1 MIDVIEPARDAL
13 ELPIGLLPETEKLLS
28 CNLLGQVPR
37 RHLQIAVGGEQ
48 FVGSRGSRPLG
59 IRSAMKRTYEE
70 NASFYTVAG
79 FLMLSLLLVVAVLLI
94 VALSLSFLLLRNS

>member
-1 MIDVIEPARDAL
+1 MSKESFEINGIHWDVS
-13 ELPIGLLPETEKLLS
+13 GS
-28 CNLLGQVPR
+28 CVDFQATS
-37 RHLQIAVGGEQ
+37 IAVGGEQ
-48 FVGSRGSRPLG
+48 FLGSRGSRPLG

-70 NASFYTVAG
+70 NVSFYTVAG